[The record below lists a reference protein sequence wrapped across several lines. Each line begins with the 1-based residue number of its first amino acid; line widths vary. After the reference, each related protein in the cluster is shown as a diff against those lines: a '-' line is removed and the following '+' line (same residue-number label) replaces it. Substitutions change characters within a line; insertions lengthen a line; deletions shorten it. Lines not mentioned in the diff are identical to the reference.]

1 MILHLTNTEDKIP
14 HLMGLQYAG
23 KHLNKSEDL
32 EWIESQLEAF
42 SDALEKAELYNELY
56 DDFVQ
61 PIQQPIVKEKKVY
74 PNEPCPCGSGKN
86 IRNAVKNNN
95 RNHYLI
101 IDLSIWVLY
110 NDARLM
116 R

>member
-1 MILHLTNTEDKIP
+1 MSP
-14 HLMGLQYAG
+14 VRV
-23 KHLNKSEDL
+23 
-32 EWIESQLEAF
+32 EA
-42 SDALEKAELYNELY
+42 
-56 DDFVQ
+56 
-61 PIQQPIVKEKKVY
+61 
-74 PNEPCPCGSGKN
+74 GKN